1 MKTCKKCFREFQ
13 EDDESV
19 SLAEELAD
27 IFHQDIEGYAVKDLC
42 PQCRE
47 DLGIVNI
54 LGFGM

>member
-27 IFHQDIEGYAVKDLC
+27 IFLQDIEGYPVKDLC
-42 PQCRE
+42 PQC
-47 DLGIVNI
+47 
-54 LGFGM
+54 